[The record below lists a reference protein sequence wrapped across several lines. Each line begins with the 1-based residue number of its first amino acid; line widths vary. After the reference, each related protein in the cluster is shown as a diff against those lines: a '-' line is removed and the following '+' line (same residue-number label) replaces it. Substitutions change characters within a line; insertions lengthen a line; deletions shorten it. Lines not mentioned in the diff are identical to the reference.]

1 MAAEPAYL
9 IVFKQ
14 RQRRHLSWLRGLLY
28 AYCVG
33 SPSSR
38 KIEKA
43 CWEDVAFRVLSA
55 NQQPEQT
62 RIRDCRRRHLA
73 ALAGGFEE
81 IMLQS
86 FNPYE
91 VAAESGAFTGCCQ
104 MLVFL
109 RDYYL
114 NRFGGSFFI

>member
-1 MAAEPAYL
+1 
-9 IVFKQ
+9 
-14 RQRRHLSWLRGLLY
+14 
-28 AYCVG
+28 
-33 SPSSR
+33 
-38 KIEKA
+38 
-43 CWEDVAFRVLSA
+43 
-55 NQQPEQT
+55 
-62 RIRDCRRRHLA
+62 
-73 ALAGGFEE
+73 
-81 IMLQS
+81 MLQS

>member
-1 MAAEPAYL
+1 MALVEKTFSHSL
-9 IVFKQ
+9 NGWFEVT
-14 RQRRHLSWLRGLLY
+14 SNDLRMASG
-28 AYCVG
+28 
-33 SPSSR
+33 
-38 KIEKA
+38 
-43 CWEDVAFRVLSA
+43 
-55 NQQPEQT
+55 
-62 RIRDCRRRHLA
+62 RIRLRSCTRRRRHLA
-73 ALAGGFEE
+73 ALAGGFEA
-81 IMLQS
+81 IMLLS